1 MCHIFFMI
9 SYHSFTICLILFCL
23 QLILHNILTC
33 ELKLFLLWKKYV
45 PIVMLVILTATSYSK
60 QSLSQLVALHVVTVG
75 VSISFLMP
83 SIVQLFHTAFC
94 DRTKH
99 QSPQKK
105 SSFAI
110 CLLFIF
116 IRLTF
121 VLSLNTILCTRSF
134 FFFIAF
140 FF

>member
-1 MCHIFFMI
+1 
-9 SYHSFTICLILFCL
+9 
-23 QLILHNILTC
+23 
-33 ELKLFLLWKKYV
+33 
-45 PIVMLVILTATSYSK
+45 MLVILTATSYSK

-105 SSFAI
+105 VIFCNLSAFYLYKVNFCAI
-110 CLLFIF
+110 SKHNPLH
-116 IRLTF
+116 
-121 VLSLNTILCTRSF
+121 
-134 FFFIAF
+134 
-140 FF
+140 